1 MDASAS
7 FTSARV
13 KITVVS
19 NTSRGNA
26 DHRKAF
32 RTHPEAVRKGSHS
45 HQVSRCPPAHARV
58 ALRTVERRRPVR
70 DERARLR
77 LRSVTTLMRGAGTSP
92 ESTSKGTMGVY
103 GASSKMCFRTNLV
116 PAVTVAS
123 VAAHLAARAPTRRAP
138 PTFPTLTRT
147 PARTAEE
154 LKDNIAQGGIP
165 RTYLY
170 VRVTFTPQRAR
181 RWMSR
186 QGSGFFFL
194 WPAGAHCRL
203 PRVSPRARREI
214 RHPVFELVS
223 PFLPVKLAG
232 GPFQGPF
239 KVTHRPS
246 KSAWTRSWMMVSSAG
261 DFLVRADERMRL
273 FHHRLR

>member
-181 RWMSR
+181 RWMDES
-186 QGSGFFFL
+186 SGFRVLFSMARRRPL
-194 WPAGAHCRL
+194 PASTRFATRTTRDQA
-203 PRVSPRARREI
+203 PRVRARI
-214 RHPVFELVS
+214 
-223 PFLPVKLAG
+223 PFPSGETRRRTLSRS
-232 GPFQGPF
+232 FQGDP
-239 KVTHRPS
+239 P
-246 KSAWTRSWMMVSSAG
+246 A
-261 DFLVRADERMRL
+261 E
-273 FHHRLR
+273 